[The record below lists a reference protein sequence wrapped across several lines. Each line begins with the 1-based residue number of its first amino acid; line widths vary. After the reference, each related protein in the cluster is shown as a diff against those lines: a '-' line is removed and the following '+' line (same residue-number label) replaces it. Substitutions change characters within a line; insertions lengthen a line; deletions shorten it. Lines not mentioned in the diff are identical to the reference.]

1 MEVTLAGMLMLV
13 RVELVE
19 ENALSPMV
27 VTVLG
32 MVKSPILPAGY

>member
-1 MEVTLAGMLMLV
+1 MLVTLAGMVMLV

-32 MVKSPILPAGY
+32 MVTAPVLPAGY

>member
-1 MEVTLAGMLMLV
+1 MLVTLAGMVMLV
-13 RVELVE
+13 RELVE

-32 MVKSPILPAGY
+32 MVKAPILPAGY